1 MSDFFKKITGWFIDL
16 VVDLFGAIWDFFVD
30 LFIDLAD
37 VVLTAIADVI
47 SAMPAPEFLS
57 ANNLGSLINMMDS
70 DILFFVG
77 ILQIPAGLGLLA
89 SGFAVRMLRKI
100 FTLFQW

>member
-1 MSDFFKKITGWFIDL
+1 MTEFFNKITGWFIDL
-16 VVDLFGAIWDFFVD
+16 VIDLFGAIWDFFGD

-37 VVLTAIADVI
+37 VVLTAVADAI
-47 SAMPAPEFLS
+47 SSIPAPDFLS
-57 ANNLGSLINMMDS
+57 SNNLGSLINMMDA

-77 ILQIPAGLGLLA
+77 ILQIPTGLGLLA